1 MVRRVE
7 GMKARWAIV
16 ALVVGVVLIALGA
29 GMICSAY
36 HQHYRLATGYEG
48 YYWVWDTNYLL
59 IGIAL
64 SLVGT
69 GLASASETYRLVTKE
84 KKRV

>member
-1 MVRRVE
+1 VSGMNERRAV
-7 GMKARWAIV
+7 V
-16 ALVVGVVLIALGA
+16 ALVFGVVLIILGA
-29 GMICSAY
+29 GMIYSAY